1 MVVNQ
6 GRRYREGTAGMSCTG
21 SRDEIDPRKNGET
34 GEPGLEDTSGFDR
47 KEVPLA
53 RRWPGSGVDAM

>member
-1 MVVNQ
+1 
-6 GRRYREGTAGMSCTG
+6 MSCTG

-47 KEVPLA
+47 KEVPLT
-53 RRWPGSGVDAM
+53 RRWPQSGVDAM